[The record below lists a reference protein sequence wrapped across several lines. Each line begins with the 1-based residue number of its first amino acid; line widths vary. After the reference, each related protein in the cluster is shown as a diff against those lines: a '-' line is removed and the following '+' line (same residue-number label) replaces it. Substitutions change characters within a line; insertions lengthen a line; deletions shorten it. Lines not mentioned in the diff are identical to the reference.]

1 MAGPQP
7 YTTDRLLTAPEFAE
21 LPEEGPYRLELVR
34 GRVVRSPRPGVLH
47 GRIAL
52 RLGRM
57 LDEFVE
63 AGGHGVV
70 VVEAGTLLE
79 RDPDTVRGPDIA
91 FYSQDRI
98 PESGYA
104 TTYWRPPDLAVE
116 ITSPGSRVGEIQER
130 VKGYLDAG
138 VRLVWVID
146 PSSRTAT
153 TYRTCGEARLLG
165 VEDALEG
172 GDVLPGVRLPLVTL
186 FALSPPRRSLRS

>member
-1 MAGPQP
+1 M
-7 YTTDRLLTAPEFAE
+7 
-21 LPEEGPYRLELVR
+21 
-34 GRVVRSPRPGVLH
+34 LH
-47 GRIAL
+47 GRLVL
-52 RLGRM
+52 RLGRL

-91 FYSQDRI
+91 FYSHDRI

-104 TTYWRPPDLAVE
+104 TTYWGPPDLAVE
-116 ITSPGSRVGEIQER
+116 ITSPGNRVGELQER

-165 VEDALEG
+165 AEDALEG
-172 GDVLPGVRLPLVTL
+172 GDVLPGFRLPLATL
-186 FALSPPRRSLRS
+186 FTP